1 MISAWRFSIKST
13 LISTIR
19 TDNNHTLTV
28 RVTAFPPYA
37 LYVCTACSLPKAK
50 RASMAE
56 RTLTLLLAWMKKWS
70 DAYCVYPL
78 PPPHARAAPSPRQPT
93 TLALCWDCWH
103 CWHCQPFAR
112 LDARVRA
119 QTVKE
124 AFVRRALCSV
134 YLSRYYIKKSAFF
147 RTDFW

>member
-78 PPPHARAAPSPRQPT
+78 PPPTRP
-93 TLALCWDCWH
+93 
-103 CWHCQPFAR
+103 
-112 LDARVRA
+112 
-119 QTVKE
+119 
-124 AFVRRALCSV
+124 RRALAPPANYAGTVLALAAFCA
-134 YLSRYYIKKSAFF
+134 SRSSRHSTNCQRSFCASCTVLCISFKILCKKNLRFSE
-147 RTDFW
+147 RTFGKSF

>member
-28 RVTAFPPYA
+28 RVTAFHPYA

-50 RASMAE
+50 RASRAH
-56 RTLTLLLAWMKKWS
+56 TDALTSLNEKVKRRLL
-70 DAYCVYPL
+70 CL
-78 PPPHARAAPSPRQPT
+78 PPPSPTRPRRALAPPANYAGT
-93 TLALCWDCWH
+93 VLALAAFCASRSSRH
-103 CWHCQPFAR
+103 STNCQRSFCASC
-112 LDARVRA
+112 
-119 QTVKE
+119 T
-124 AFVRRALCSV
+124 LCSV

>member
-1 MISAWRFSIKST
+1 MIGAWRFSTKNT

-37 LYVCTACSLPKAK
+37 LYVLHAHCRVCLKLSAL
-50 RASMAE
+50 
-56 RTLTLLLAWMKKWS
+56 LTLLLACMKKWS
-70 DAYCVYPL
+70 DAYCVYPH
-78 PPPHARAAPSPRQPT
+78 PPPHARAAPAPRQPT
-93 TLALCWDCWH
+93 TLALCSYCWH
-103 CWHCQPFAR
+103 WQPFAR
-112 LDARVRA
+112 LGARVTA

-134 YLSRYYIKKSAFF
+134 YLSRYCAKKSAFF